1 MIIIN
6 TQGVEFGE
14 IDMNKRIYKGIPYLG
29 EDTPNMYKRIRNNIR
44 FKTIHTTFYD
54 MWYNLEPNRYLA
66 IVDKQW
72 LTWLDDII
80 FNYRDNK
87 IMLPYYK
94 YKYFD
99 VILTPKKL
107 DGNLI
112 YNNGVLTITHSYNL
126 CFKKLNI
133 GCSLKIYDLKE
144 DKFFNVIFDKLISLE
159 SFSMKAL
166 FHDYLVSCYYG
177 NAEFEQNK
185 AGYHFINQI
194 KGVNNQEA
202 YYRRKYDLIGLE
214 TSDSIENCRDV
225 RNYTYNQFISMG
237 YLEYVTNDNY
247 SRRNLKFE
255 CFLYCVVFSKLFS
268 SDCDDYNHYLKS
280 NNPYFK
286 YEKLIFKK
294 YWINQDL
301 KNKTIIG
308 RRFKWQQKI

>member
-1 MIIIN
+1 
-6 TQGVEFGE
+6 
-14 IDMNKRIYKGIPYLG
+14 MNKRIYRGIPYLG

-126 CFKKLNI
+126 CFKEFLFRKNRYRI
-133 GCSLKIYDLKE
+133 KRKKIR
-144 DKFFNVIFDKLISLE
+144 S
-159 SFSMKAL
+159 
-166 FHDYLVSCYYG
+166 SCFWSRSREKCG
-177 NAEFEQNK
+177 
-185 AGYHFINQI
+185 
-194 KGVNNQEA
+194 
-202 YYRRKYDLIGLE
+202 
-214 TSDSIENCRDV
+214 T
-225 RNYTYNQFISMG
+225 NYQRI
-237 YLEYVTNDNY
+237 
-247 SRRNLKFE
+247 
-255 CFLYCVVFSKLFS
+255 
-268 SDCDDYNHYLKS
+268 
-280 NNPYFK
+280 
-286 YEKLIFKK
+286 
-294 YWINQDL
+294 
-301 KNKTIIG
+301 
-308 RRFKWQQKI
+308 